1 MNAEKHVLEVRGVN
15 VEKAVEAGLAQL
27 GLTRNDVVIE
37 VLDEGS
43 SGFLGIGSRDASVR
57 LTVKEVEPVEEAVE
71 APATIGK
78 STPVKEESEPAVMAE
93 QMAAAEQDAQAVE
106 DVIGEPGE
114 DVIALKVV
122 NNLLSKMQ
130 VEAQTRIE
138 LSEPDDL
145 TGERR
150 WVVQIKGNDLGVLI
164 GPRGETLN
172 ALQYISRLMTS
183 HSVHQRTHF
192 IIDVEGYR
200 DRREQALA
208 RLAERMADKVVSNG
222 KPLNLEPMPPNERRI
237 IHMTL
242 REHSKVYT
250 QSRGEGN
257 RRQVRILL
265 K

>member
-57 LTVKEVEPVEEAVE
+57 LTVKEVEPIEEAVE
-71 APATIGK
+71 APATGWK
-78 STPVKEESEPAVMAE
+78 SAPAKEESEPAVVAE
-93 QMAAAEQDAQAVE
+93 QTAVAEQVDQAVE

-114 DVIALKVV
+114 DVIALEVV

>member
-57 LTVKEVEPVEEAVE
+57 LTVKEVEPIEEAVE
-71 APATIGK
+71 APATGWK
-78 STPVKEESEPAVMAE
+78 SAPSKEESEPAVVAE
-93 QMAAAEQDAQAVE
+93 QTAVAEPDVQAVE

-114 DVIALKVV
+114 DVIALEVV

-183 HSVHQRTHF
+183 HSFHQRTHF

>member
-57 LTVKEVEPVEEAVE
+57 LTVKEVEPIEEAVE
-71 APATIGK
+71 APATGWK
-78 STPVKEESEPAVMAE
+78 SAPSKEESEPAVVAE
-93 QMAAAEQDAQAVE
+93 QTAVAEQVDQAVE
-106 DVIGEPGE
+106 DIIGEPGE
-114 DVIALKVV
+114 DVIALEVV

-150 WVVQIKGNDLGVLI
+150 WVVQLKGNDLGVLI